1 MFYTYVTDFY
11 TIHTLFNMDVIELW
25 NIFSKD
31 ENGEVAT
38 EKIESV

>member
-1 MFYTYVTDFY
+1 MFYTYATDFY
-11 TIHTLFNMDVIELW
+11 TIHTLFKMDIIELW